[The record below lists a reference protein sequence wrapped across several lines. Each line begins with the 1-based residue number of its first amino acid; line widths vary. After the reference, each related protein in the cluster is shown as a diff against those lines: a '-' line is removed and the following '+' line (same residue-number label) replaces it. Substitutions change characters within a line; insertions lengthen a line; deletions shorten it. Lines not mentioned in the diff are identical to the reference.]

1 MRLYR
6 AALSAA
12 VLAFA
17 IPAQL
22 PAQSANIAPPTAT
35 ATVFGYRDFS
45 REQQAEQKFLAVP
58 DAKLAEEHLRTLT
71 AAPHLAG
78 TPEDKKTA
86 EYVAQKFRE
95 AGLKT
100 QIEIGRAHV

>member
-6 AALSAA
+6 AFLPAA

-22 PAQSANIAPPTAT
+22 PAQSANIAPPIASS
-35 ATVFGYRDFS
+35 TVFGYRDFS

-58 DAKLAEEHLRTLT
+58 DAKLAEEHLQTLT

-78 TPEDKKTA
+78 TPADRKTA
-86 EYVAQKFRE
+86 EYVAQEFRD
-95 AGLKT
+95 ARQQK
-100 QIEIGRAHV
+100 